1 VNVGTKE
8 LKNRL
13 SEYLRRVRRGAVVH
27 VTDRGKVVA
36 EIRPVPAAKDRQ
48 EAVLNELAAEGVV
61 TRGRGSFR
69 DFEPVP
75 LARRVLVSRWI
86 VDERR

>member
-1 VNVGTKE
+1 MKVGTKE

-13 SEYLRRVRRGAVVH
+13 SEYLRRVKRGSVVQ

-36 EIRPVPAAKDRQ
+36 EIRPVPAAKDPD
-48 EAVLNELAAEGVV
+48 EAVLNDLAAEGVV
-61 TRGRGSFR
+61 TRGKGAFR
-69 DFEPVP
+69 DFAPVP

-86 VDERR
+86 IEDRR